1 MTVWVLAEAG
11 AEVCDTGGWG
21 LEEIIADCTDFVVPE
36 AVVHGTV
43 VYTTP
48 FEVPVIIGGA
58 TVVLLSAARELG
70 AAPPAGGVATKWIPA
85 TAALRPFVTLQS
97 DTLNPALLDSLGT
110 PLTVNPS
117 G

>member
-1 MTVWVLAEAG
+1 M
-11 AEVCDTGGWG
+11 
-21 LEEIIADCTDFVVPE
+21 EEIIADCTDFVVPE

-43 VYTTP
+43 VVYTTP

-58 TVVLLSAARELG
+58 TAVLLSAATELDP
-70 AAPPAGGVATKWIPA
+70 APPAGGVATKWIPA

-110 PLTVNPS
+110 PLTANPS